1 MIKVAKAVI
10 PIFKRFAIIGNRFED
25 QLYYRRFA
33 EEVPKF
39 SQEYEFIDLTGLSLD
54 DVRRRAAALPDDSAI
69 FYIGVNADQ
78 ETTYMSAAE
87 VLPYIADV
95 ANRPIIVDVET
106 LFGFGCDRRFHPKP
120 RPDWPLHRARRAAN
134 FDGREP
140 VEHSNCDGQHL
151 EAGF

>member
-1 MIKVAKAVI
+1 VG
-10 PIFKRFAIIGNRFED
+10 FAG
-25 QLYYRRFA
+25 
-33 EEVPKF
+33 
-39 SQEYEFIDLTGLSLD
+39 G
-54 DVRRRAAALPDDSAI
+54 DVWRRAAALTDASAI
-69 FYIGVNADQ
+69 SYIGVNADQ